1 MQVAAVMTSQFSN
14 GTFHLAMI
22 VLVGLF
28 LGLWSI
34 MIKHE

>member
-1 MQVAAVMTSQFSN
+1 MQAADLMTSQFSTD
-14 GTFHLAMI
+14 TFHLAMI
-22 VLVGLF
+22 LLVGLF